1 MTNQHQTLTFQ
12 TSQNIMT
19 TMTVLSTQPMPAGEF
34 KAHCLEVMD
43 QVKLKKTEV
52 IVTKHGKPVAK
63 LVPVDSTGPELFGFL
78 AGSVT
83 YHADI
88 VGPIDEPW
96 DVLDDAKA

>member
-1 MTNQHQTLTFQ
+1 MTNNPYHHPLLTFQ

-19 TMTVLSTQPMPAGEF
+19 IMNVLNTPPMPAGEF
-34 KAHCLEVMD
+34 KTHCLELMD
-43 QVKLKKTEV
+43 RVNQKKTEL

-83 YHADI
+83 YHGDI
-88 VGPIDEPW
+88 VAPLDELW
-96 DVLDDAKA
+96 DAQA